1 MKKKKNIYIYIYM
14 RERWITFLCR
24 NWESYAQN
32 VRELQI
38 YSKMMRIRRMKIK
51 EDKMLG
57 NSNIKIDISEDMK
70 CKREEKCQ
78 KECNNNLGIN
88 KK

>member
-1 MKKKKNIYIYIYM
+1 MKKKKM

-24 NWESYAQN
+24 NWERYVQN

-38 YSKMMRIRRMKIK
+38 YSKMMRIRRTKIK

-57 NSNIKIDISEDMK
+57 KSDIKVDSSEDMK
-70 CKREEKCQ
+70 M
-78 KECNNNLGIN
+78 
-88 KK
+88 

>member
-1 MKKKKNIYIYIYM
+1 MKKKKM

-70 CKREEKCQ
+70 M
-78 KECNNNLGIN
+78 
-88 KK
+88 

>member
-1 MKKKKNIYIYIYM
+1 MKKKKM

-38 YSKMMRIRRMKIK
+38 YSKMMRIRRMKI
-51 EDKMLG
+51 D
-57 NSNIKIDISEDMK
+57 SSEDMK
-70 CKREEKCQ
+70 M
-78 KECNNNLGIN
+78 
-88 KK
+88 